1 MAGNLKAILAE
12 FVATF
17 FFVAIGAGAVCMDA
31 VGGGSLGWTGIALAQ
46 GLAAAALLAIYGRI
60 SGAQFN
66 PALTLCLWANG
77 RQNVV
82 KSVFFVFAQLLGAA
96 LAGLL
101 LKAVLHARPEL
112 AVGAPFLGACTPS
125 DIGYKAA
132 TLVEAVLTFLLVTGV
147 YATTVEAK
155 GREEASAPL
164 VVGAIY
170 AIGVLFAGPLTGG
183 ALNPAR
189 AFGPAL
195 ITGHWTYFWVYW
207 VGPIAGAA
215 AASML
220 YEYLYLERKRP

>member
-1 MAGNLKAILAE
+1 MAGNLKSILAE

-31 VGGGSLGWTGIALAQ
+31 LSGGRLGWTGIALAQ
-46 GLAAAALLAIYGRI
+46 GLAAAVLLVIYGRV

-82 KSVFFVFAQLLGAA
+82 KSVFFVVAQLLGAT

-112 AVGAPFLGACTPS
+112 TVGAPHLGACTPS
-125 DIGYKAA
+125 DLGYKAA
-132 TLVEAVLTFLLVTGV
+132 TLVEAVLTFLLVTGT
-147 YATTVEAK
+147 YATTIEAK
-155 GREEASAPL
+155 EREAAAPF
-164 VVGAIY
+164 VIGAIY
-170 AIGVLFAGPLTGG
+170 AVGILVGGPLTGG

-207 VGPIAGAA
+207 VGPFAGAA
-215 AASML
+215 TASML
-220 YEYLYLERKRP
+220 YEYLYLERKRS